1 MSTANVPNVTYHQST
16 THGPQTSFMATL
28 RGSTYSDLLEGFPAF
43 IILCLTLSIILVL
56 FTSVVLLFTRLH
68 KLKNSVSLEHYEEE
82 IPEMTAS
89 RKRCNKSYR
98 EKINSVY
105 FTWTPDNWTSA

>member
-1 MSTANVPNVTYHQST
+1 MMTTGNAVNVTYQTS
-16 THGPQTSFMATL
+16 GPQTSFMATHG
-28 RGSTYSDLLEGFPAF
+28 GSTNDLLAGFPAF

-68 KLKNSVSLEHYEEE
+68 KLKNSVSLVYYEEE
-82 IPEMTAS
+82 GPEMTAI
-89 RKRCNKSYR
+89 RKRYNKSYR

>member
-1 MSTANVPNVTYHQST
+1 MTTTVNATNVTPHQST
-16 THGPQTSFMATL
+16 NHGPQNSSMATYNDF
-28 RGSTYSDLLEGFPAF
+28 SAGFPAF
-43 IILCLTLSIILVL
+43 VVLCLTLSIILVL

-68 KLKNSVSLEHYEEE
+68 KLKFLNSVSLVYYEEE
-82 IPEMTAS
+82 VAEMTAS